1 MHGHTGMDSPPK
13 LRTSTFAKDQDTTC
27 PEDSLKYLRPFLP
40 ELFPGRSLSF
50 TVTTPGRSTWL
61 GVGTQL
67 PQAQAG
73 LG

>member
-40 ELFPGRSLSF
+40 GRSLSF